1 MKKIF
6 IPILFISFYFT
17 AFSQNITESNE
28 CGQHKILK
36 KLLLNPKFLKM
47 HLAEQNQLI
56 NEEKIKLGGPKGVV
70 YQIPIVFHLVHN
82 NGPEKIDRSQI
93 LDALSILNR
102 DMRGQ
107 NPDTAS
113 VDSLFQGIIADNEI
127 EFVLATKA
135 PDGSCFSGITRTLSP
150 FSFNTGDING
160 IDQVNAVI
168 ALNDVYNGN
177 WPGDQY
183 LNVFVCGAVGSG
195 IAGYTYYPSN
205 FFGNSME
212 NGIWLRH
219 DYCGSI
225 GTGSVSSSRTFAHE
239 VGHWLN
245 LPHTWGSTNEPGLP
259 SNCSSDDGVADTPN
273 TIGSRWC
280 NYNETTCGTHSNIE
294 NYMEYSSCRKMFT
307 NGQKSRMRTALN
319 SNVGGRNNLWT
330 PSNMNAT
337 GIDVAPPFCKAGF
350 FANSYITCS
359 GDSILF
365 EDDSYHNPI
374 GWQWDFE
381 GGYPSISTLPIN
393 QVTYNQ
399 SGIYDVDL
407 TATADN
413 ISFLTESKPDI
424 ITVLDYNGV
433 SIPYYE
439 GFEITNLS
447 SPSWFQEENSW
458 EVTSQVSYNGANCL
472 KLNNNGVDEGTKHFL
487 ESQTFDLSGATKVYF
502 SFKYAFSNKYYWND
516 DQLKI
521 LASNDCGKTWSVRK
535 VLQNSQLVTASN
547 TTSFTPLFSQW
558 KEASVTSIVL
568 PYFVPNFRF
577 KFEFISGGGNDLY
590 IDNLNISFE
599 DVTNVNSLSYDQ
611 HFQLFPNP
619 TFSELTIKHKNN
631 IISGYKIIDVYG
643 KEILSKN
650 FSVCNQQTIDVS
662 SISKGYY
669 FIVIDSEFL
678 KQTLP
683 FFKD

>member
-1 MKKIF
+1 MKRLFLPLIF
-6 IPILFISFYFT
+6 VSLSLTVFT
-17 AFSQNITESNE
+17 QNIQHNHQ
-28 CGQHKILK
+28 CGQHKLLK
-36 KLLLNPKFLKM
+36 KLLANPQFLNQY
-47 HLAEQNQLI
+47 LAEQKQLSK
-56 NEEKIKLGGPKGVV
+56 EEKLNKGNPKGVV

-93 LDALSILNR
+93 IDALNILNR

-107 NPDTAS
+107 NPDTAT

-135 PDGSCFSGITRTLSP
+135 PDGSCFSGITRTLTP
-150 FSFNTGDING
+150 LSFNTGDING
-160 IDQVNAVI
+160 ADQVNAVI

-225 GTGSVSSSRTFAHE
+225 GTGSTSSSRTFAHE

-245 LPHTWGSTNEPGLP
+245 LPHTWGSTNEPGLL

-280 NYNETTCGTHSNIE
+280 NYNETTCGSHSNIE

-319 SNVGGRNNLWT
+319 SSVGGRNNLCSPT
-330 PSNMNAT
+330 NLAAT
-337 GIDVAPPFCKAGF
+337 GIDVPPPFCQADF

-365 EDDSYHNPI
+365 EDNSYHNPI
-374 GWQWDFE
+374 GWQWSFE
-381 GGYPSISTLPIN
+381 GGSPATSTSPIN

-413 ISFLTESKPDI
+413 VNYLTANKPDVV
-424 ITVLDYNGV
+424 TVLDYNG
-433 SIPYYE
+433 IPMPYYE
-439 GFEITNLS
+439 GFES
-447 SPSWFQEENSW
+447 ASVVSPLWFQEDNTW
-458 EVTSQVSYNGANCL
+458 EVTNQVSYNGANCL
-472 KLNNNGVDEGTKHFL
+472 KLNNSGVDEGTKHFL

-502 SFKYAFSNKYYWND
+502 SFKYAYSNRYYWND
-516 DQLKI
+516 DKLKI
-521 LASNDCGKTWSVRK
+521 LASNDCGETWSVRK
-535 VLQNSQLVTASN
+535 VLQNAQLVTADN

-558 KEASVTSIVL
+558 KEVSVTSIVL

-577 KFEFISGGGNDLY
+577 KLEFISGGGNDLF

-599 DVTNVNSLSYDQ
+599 DVTDISQNPLKDS
-611 HFQLFPNP
+611 FKLFPNP
-619 TFSELTIKHKNN
+619 ANSEITIQHDEEV
-631 IISGYKIIDVYG
+631 ISGFKLIDVSG
-643 KEILSKN
+643 KEIAIKK
-650 FSVCNQQTIDVS
+650 FSNCSQKRID
-662 SISKGYY
+662 ISYLDKGCY
-669 FIVIDSEFL
+669 FIVIDSFESL
-678 KQTLP
+678 HTIP
-683 FFKD
+683 FFKK

>member
-1 MKKIF
+1 MKRLILKIMF
-6 IPILFISFYFT
+6 VSFSFT
-17 AFSQNITESNE
+17 AFSQIITDPSE
-28 CGQHKILK
+28 CGQHKLLK
-36 KLLLNPKFLKM
+36 KLLLNPQFLKM
-47 HLAEQNQLI
+47 HLTEQNQLI
-56 NEEKIKLGGPKGVV
+56 NEEKIKKGGPKGVV

-93 LDALSILNR
+93 LDALDILNR

-107 NPDTAS
+107 NPDTAT
-113 VDSLFQGIIADNEI
+113 VDSVFQGIIADNEI

-160 IDQVNAVI
+160 SDQVNAVI

-177 WPGDQY
+177 WPGNQY
-183 LNVFVCGAVGSG
+183 LNVYVCGAVGSG

-205 FFGNSME
+205 FFGTSME

-259 SNCSSDDGVADTPN
+259 SNCNSDDGVADTPN

-319 SNVGGRNNLWT
+319 SNVGGRNNLCT
-330 PSNMNAT
+330 SANLAAT
-337 GIDVAPPFCKAGF
+337 GIDIPPPFCKADF

-359 GDSILF
+359 GDSVLF
-365 EDDSYHNPI
+365 EDNSFHNPI
-374 GWQWDFE
+374 GWQWSFQ
-381 GGYPSISTLPIN
+381 GGTPSSSTLPIN

-399 SGIYDVDL
+399 SGVFDVDL

-413 ISFLTESKPDI
+413 VNFLSESKPEA

-433 SIPYYE
+433 SMPYYE
-439 GFEITNLS
+439 GFEFTGIS
-447 SPSWFQEENSW
+447 SPNWFQEGNSW
-458 EVTSQVSYNGANCL
+458 EVTNEASYNGANCL
-472 KLNNNGVDEGTKHFL
+472 KLNNKGVDEGTKHFL

-502 SFKYAFSNKYYWND
+502 SFKYAFSNQYNWND

-535 VLQNSQLVTASN
+535 VLQNSQLITASN
-547 TTSFTPLFSQW
+547 TTSFNPLFSQW
-558 KEASVTSIVL
+558 KEASVTSLVL
-568 PYFVPNFRF
+568 PYFVSNFRF
-577 KFEFISGGGNDLY
+577 KFEFISGGGNDLF

-599 DVTNVNSLSYDQ
+599 DVTNTHLTTFNDQ
-611 HFQLFPNP
+611 FQMFPNP
-619 TFSELTIKHKNN
+619 TRSVLTIKHQKN
-631 IISGYKIIDVYG
+631 IIYGYRILNVSG
-643 KEILSKN
+643 KEI
-650 FSVCNQQTIDVS
+650 FSEEFNSCNQKNVDVS
-662 SISKGYY
+662 QLAKGYY
-669 FIVIDSEFL
+669 FIVIKSEN
-678 KQTLP
+678 KIQTLP
-683 FFKD
+683 FYKD

>member
-1 MKKIF
+1 MKRLF
-6 IPILFISFYFT
+6 LPLILVSLSLTVFP
-17 AFSQNITESNE
+17 QNNHDNHN
-28 CGQHKILK
+28 CGQHKLLK
-36 KLLLNPKFLKM
+36 NLLSNPSFLKM
-47 HLAEQNQLI
+47 HLAEQKQLL
-56 NEEKIKLGGPKGVV
+56 NEENKKNGHAKGVV

-82 NGPEKIDRSQI
+82 NGSEKIERAQI
-93 LDALSILNR
+93 LDALAILNR

-107 NPDTAS
+107 NPDTAT

-135 PDGSCFSGITRTLSP
+135 PDGSCFSGVTRTLTP
-150 FSFNTGDING
+150 LSFNLGDING
-160 IDQVNAVI
+160 SDQVNAVI

-273 TIGSRWC
+273 TIGSQWC
-280 NYNETTCGTHSNIE
+280 NYNETTCGSHSNIE

-319 SNVGGRNNLWT
+319 SNVGGRNNLCST
-330 PSNMNAT
+330 ANLAAT
-337 GIDVAPPFCKAGF
+337 GIDVPPPFCQADF

-374 GWQWDFE
+374 GWQWSFQ
-381 GGYPSISTLPIN
+381 GGNPSNSILPTN
-393 QVTYNQ
+393 YVTYDQ
-399 SGIYDVDL
+399 SGTYDVDL

-413 ISFLTESKPDI
+413 VNFLSNNKPDI
-424 ITVLDYNGV
+424 ITVLDYDGV

-439 GFEITNLS
+439 GFESTNLS
-447 SPSWFQEENSW
+447 SPVWFQDNNTW
-458 EVTSQVSYNGANCL
+458 EVTNQVSYNGANCL

-502 SFKYAFSNKYYWND
+502 SFKYAFSNRYYWND
-516 DQLKI
+516 DKLKI
-521 LASNDCGKTWSVRK
+521 LASNDCGETWSVRK
-535 VLQNSQLVTASN
+535 VIQNSQLITAEN
-547 TTSFTPLFSQW
+547 TTSFNPLFNQW
-558 KEASVTSIVL
+558 EEASVTSIVL

-577 KFEFISGGGNDLY
+577 KLEFISGGGNDFF

-599 DVTNVNSLSYDQ
+599 NVTGLNLNPKINS
-611 HFQLFPNP
+611 FKLFPNP
-619 TFSELTIKHKNN
+619 ANSEITIEHPEQV
-631 IISGYKIIDVYG
+631 ISGFRLMDVSG
-643 KEILSKN
+643 KEILVQKFN
-650 FSVCNQQTIDVS
+650 YCNQKNIDIS
-662 SISKGYY
+662 SLAKGYY
-669 FIVIDSEFL
+669 FMVVESLESS
-678 KQTLP
+678 QTIP
-683 FFKD
+683 FFKK